1 MPLDTQMMI
10 ILCTY
15 VSCIIYIIYIIHIM
29 GIYVY
34 IYIWVFLYIYI
45 YIIILDP
52 AVLQYGTCN
61 VFFHVQCGFWGTPL
75 TKTEKPTVPI
85 RLVAE
90 IFVIMNHGDRAT
102 VI

>member
-45 YIIILDP
+45 YIRSSSSTIWNLQCVFSRAMRILG
-52 AVLQYGTCN
+52 Y
-61 VFFHVQCGFWGTPL
+61 
-75 TKTEKPTVPI
+75 PI
-85 RLVAE
+85 DENGEAHRPYS
-90 IFVIMNHGDRAT
+90 IGR
-102 VI
+102 

>member
-34 IYIWVFLYIYI
+34 IYIYMGISIHIYNYIRSSSSTIWNLQCVFSRAMR
-45 YIIILDP
+45 ILG
-52 AVLQYGTCN
+52 Y
-61 VFFHVQCGFWGTPL
+61 
-75 TKTEKPTVPI
+75 PI
-85 RLVAE
+85 DENGEAHRPYS
-90 IFVIMNHGDRAT
+90 IGR
-102 VI
+102 